1 MKSKKLLI
9 ILGVLLVIIISII
22 TFFALSLK
30 PVSKT
35 SSEVTFIVKSG
46 DNKFTIVDN
55 LKKAGLIKNKIAAL
69 AYIFVMPNKN
79 LQAGSYNMDRSDSA
93 INIINKI
100 ADGKIIEVVPTIR
113 VTFVE
118 GKTFKDYAKLI
129 SNNFDISYDDIVKKG
144 ADKEFLKELI
154 NEYWFLDES
163 ILNKEIYYP
172 LEGYLAPDTYEFYET
187 TTIEGIFKKLLD
199 NTDKRL
205 TSIKDKIES
214 SKYSVHEILTIA
226 SIAETEAVRDSDRK
240 MVSQVVYKRLDLGMA
255 LGMDVTT
262 YYGVGKDMKDGLTAN
277 DLAAKNAYNT
287 RNNDFKGLPASSI
300 CNPSLSSIKAAVEPS
315 DTDYV
320 YFVANMDTGEIFFFN
335 TYEEFMQKKVGL
347 N

>member
-129 SNNFDISYDDIVKKG
+129 STNFDISYDDIIKKG

-154 NEYWFLDES
+154 NTYWFLDES

-226 SIAETEAVRDSDRK
+226 SIAETEAVSDSDRK

>member
-154 NEYWFLDES
+154 NTYWFLDES

-205 TSIKDKIES
+205 TSIKDKIDN